1 MQMDPRARSNLHI
14 YAHTERRKETT
25 NNNKIK
31 RLCIVERVR
40 EREDEGGG
48 QTQQYTG
55 TWVSSWLFTWGR
67 LSNRLVTKPGQT
79 CASHECVQ
87 RECKRERTG
96 NESMERMLV
105 STFTKIKKK
114 RKRKEKERR
123 RRRRRSTLLCIRCV
137 FVCVLVLFFSALVK
151 WLARL

>member
-1 MQMDPRARSNLHI
+1 MQMQMDPRARSNLHI

-31 RLCIVERVR
+31 RLCIVER
-40 EREDEGGG
+40 EREDEGEGG
-48 QTQQYTG
+48 QTQYTG
-55 TWVSSWLFTWGR
+55 TRVSSWLFTWGR
-67 LSNRLVTKPGQT
+67 LSNRLVTNPGQT

-87 RECKRERTG
+87 RECNRERTG

-114 RKRKEKERR
+114 KKKKRKRATTTIN
-123 RRRRRSTLLCIRCV
+123 SLMHTVCV
-137 FVCVLVLFFSALVK
+137 FFFSALVK